1 MVYIPGCNLHTHFE
15 YTFHFHS
22 RYLPVFRFGMVSTQS
37 LFFYTT
43 LWASTVSAQNVVVA
57 QIVRNIVNGFV
68 GAKTD
73 SSISNS
79 QASAEI
85 QAIVDIVTQNPNVDK
100 LLQQALPAALMG
112 LNSDNFP
119 SLLSEAGKTLD
130 ALETSPDY
138 QSLVDGFSKAM
149 PHYDPSQALEN
160 IQVNLDNALG
170 MLTPVLPSL
179 TPQYSREWASAT
191 SRVSSL
197 GVVFGFIE
205 GSASEASTSAATSVT
220 TTADASTSAATSVT
234 TTADASTS
242 AATSVTTTADASTSA
257 ATSVTTTA
265 DVSTSA
271 RSATTTS
278 EASISADNSVG
289 TTSEA
294 STSTDTSIANTSETS
309 TSTDTSITEIS
320 SPVSSITDSS
330 ASSPVSSITDSST
343 SSTVSTIRTDAPT
356 SLTQSYDSATPT
368 ESSTLF
374 SFATFSTSSALSTIS
389 TTSSTSR
396 VSTSAP
402 PFSNT
407 TTSFSGIHN
416 TTTHTQTRS
425 GTATNHTLTAT
436 PTSTNPSI
444 PINAGTHVKAGF
456 GVIALAVGALLL

>member
-1 MVYIPGCNLHTHFE
+1 
-15 YTFHFHS
+15 
-22 RYLPVFRFGMVSTQS
+22 MVSTQS

-130 ALETSPDY
+130 AFETSPDY

-197 GVVFGFIE
+197 GVVFGFIK
-205 GSASEASTSAATSVT
+205 GSASE
-220 TTADASTSAATSVT
+220 
-234 TTADASTS
+234 ASTS

-278 EASISADNSVG
+278 EASISADTSVG

-374 SFATFSTSSALSTIS
+374 SSATFSTSSALSTIS

>member
-130 ALETSPDY
+130 AFETSPDY

-205 GSASEASTSAATSVT
+205 GSASE
-220 TTADASTSAATSVT
+220 
-234 TTADASTS
+234 ASTS

-374 SFATFSTSSALSTIS
+374 SSATFSTSSALSTIS

>member
-242 AATSVTTTADASTSA
+242 AATSVTTTAD
-257 ATSVTTTA
+257 
-265 DVSTSA
+265 VSTSA

>member
-130 ALETSPDY
+130 AFETSPDY

-205 GSASEASTSAATSVT
+205 GSASE
-220 TTADASTSAATSVT
+220 ASTSAATSVT

-374 SFATFSTSSALSTIS
+374 SSATFSTSSALSTIS